1 MPPYDPKKIEEKW
14 NKKWLAEK
22 VFKAADD
29 SAKPKYYQL
38 ETFPYPSAAGLHMG
52 HPKGY
57 TAEDIHARYT
67 RMHGREVLYTMGW
80 DAFGLPTENYAIK
93 VGRNPR
99 DIAKENTD
107 NFRRQVQM
115 FGFSYDWD
123 REIDTS
129 SPEYYKWTQWLFIQL
144 FKKGLAYRKDAKVNW
159 CPKDQTVLANEQVID
174 GKCERCGTEIEERM
188 MEQWFLKIT
197 DYADRLL
204 ADLNGLD
211 WPAAT
216 IKRQEDWIGRSE
228 GAELIFPLNWQAPKM
243 DLVFATNN
251 VGKFKRMQKLFAAA
265 GFDIVLKM
273 PADIGIKDFDVVEDG
288 QMIAENAEKKARA
301 LAKLTDLPVLADDT
315 GFFIDGAEVDPVT
328 VKRNA
333 LGGADEKSLTVEQIA
348 EKMQAYYKAIA
359 TARGG
364 KVDAEWR
371 QALCFVTPEK
381 AMVYEEAIR
390 PVALTNEMHGTLDP
404 SLPLRGLY
412 IPKPTGKYTSEE
424 TEEEELLELKPI
436 TDAIKKLFTPSI
448 RIFTT
453 RPDTLFGATYLVLA
467 PEHPFVDGC
476 IKQKAITNIDEVA
489 EYVELSSHK
498 TERMRQEDVKDK
510 TGVELKGVKAINPA
524 TGIEIPI
531 WVADYV
537 LGSYGTGA
545 IMAVP
550 AHDERDFE
558 FAKKFGLEIKEVI
571 VQETGVVH
579 PNEERRD
586 GGCAVIFDP
595 ETQKYAVAKH
605 PDGLVRL
612 FAGGVDEKEDLEKG
626 VLREV
631 TEESGLYDF
640 AYTEKIRSCFTHYYN
655 RRKKV
660 YRSAMATCF
669 LAILKSRAVQAQK
682 LEPHEQGFEL
692 IWMTPQEIVENW
704 NAHNQNH
711 DVDHWFIFL
720 REAVARAI
728 ELGYDHTSKAGDFRA
743 KIFSGYGG
751 LINSG
756 KFTGMDSKKAKAEI
770 TASVDGK
777 MKTQYKI
784 RDWSVSRQRYWG
796 APIPMIH
803 CPKDGIVPVPESE
816 LPVVLPDLE
825 NYRPQGMPPLASS
838 LSFISVKCP
847 QCGGD
852 AKRDAETLD
861 TFVDS
866 SWYFLRYP
874 DSHNATAIFDKQ
886 KVAHWMPVD
895 LYVIGAE
902 HTVMHLLYSRFITK
916 FLYDEGYISFVEPF
930 KKMRHIGLI
939 MGVDGAKMSKSK
951 GNVVNPDEIVAEFS
965 ADAMRMYLM
974 FLGPFYEATPWDAK
988 GILGVERFLKRF
1000 WKYCNDVLEQK
1011 MPVSNVP
1018 TPAGATEKPSVTN
1031 ALHRTIK
1038 KVGEDIEAFKFNTAI
1053 SSLMILL
1060 NELEAAA
1067 PLTNDE
1073 LVSLIKIVHPFVP
1086 HMAQELWSLT
1096 GATTYVDFESWPV
1109 YDLALIAQEKITIV
1123 FQVNGKT
1130 KDTVSVDAAIDE
1142 AVAKEMA
1149 LASEKVKIA
1158 IAAAGG
1164 ASGQPPKRVIYVD
1177 KKLVNIVV

>member
-1 MPPYDPKKIEEKW
+1 MTPYDPKKIEEKW
-14 NKKWLAEK
+14 NKKWLEEK
-22 VFKAADD
+22 VFKATDD
-29 SAKPKYYQL
+29 SKKPKYYQL

-57 TAEDIHARYT
+57 TAEDIRARYM
-67 RMHGREVLYTMGW
+67 RMHGNEVLYTMGW

-93 VGRNPR
+93 VGRNPKDVAR
-99 DIAKENTD
+99 ENTD

-129 SPEYYKWTQWLFIQL
+129 SPEYYKWTQWLFIQF
-144 FKKGLAYRKDAKVNW
+144 FKKGLAYRKEAKVNW

-197 DYADRLL
+197 DYAERLL
-204 ADLNGLD
+204 ADLKGLD
-211 WPAAT
+211 WPAPT
-216 IKRQEDWIGRSE
+216 IKRQEDWIGKSE
-228 GAELIFPLNWQAPKM
+228 GAELSFTLNWPAPKM

-251 VGKFKRMQKLFAAA
+251 QGKFKRMQKLFAEA
-265 GFDIVLKM
+265 GLSITLKM

-288 QMIAENAEKKARA
+288 KTLAENTEKKARA
-301 LAKLTDLPVLADDT
+301 LAKLTDLPVFADDT
-315 GFFIDGAEVDPVT
+315 GFFIDGTEINPVT

-333 LGGADEKSLTVEQIA
+333 LGGVDEKSLTMEQIA
-348 EKMQAYYKAIA
+348 EKMQVYYKSVA

-364 KVDAEWR
+364 RVDAEWH
-371 QALCFVTPEK
+371 QALCFITPER
-381 AMVYEEAIR
+381 AAVHEEAVR
-390 PVALTNEMHGTLDP
+390 PVVLTDEMHGTFDP

-412 IPKPTGKYTSEE
+412 IPKATGKYPSEE
-424 TEEEELLELKPI
+424 TEEEELLELKPL
-436 TDAIKKLFTPSI
+436 TDAIKKLFTPAI
-448 RIFTT
+448 KIFTT

-467 PEHPFVDGC
+467 PEHPFVNGC
-476 IKQKAITNIDEVA
+476 IKQKAIANIDEVA
-489 EYVELSSHK
+489 AYVEASSHK
-498 TERMRQEDVKDK
+498 TDRMRQEEVKDK

-524 TGIEIPI
+524 TKEEIPI

-558 FAKKFGLEIKEVI
+558 FAKKFGLPIKQVVLKPNAPIKSYLMGGEKITDQDLKNLDIRIVEVI
-571 VQETGVVH
+571 PSGD
-579 PNEERRD
+579 RK
-586 GGCAVIFDP
+586 IIIP
-595 ETQKYAVAKH
+595 ENKITDY
-605 PDGLVRL
+605 
-612 FAGGVDEKEDLEKG
+612 EKLI
-626 VLREV
+626 
-631 TEESGLYDF
+631 
-640 AYTEKIRSCFTHYYN
+640 TEKID
-655 RRKKV
+655 V
-660 YRSAMATCF
+660 
-669 LAILKSRAVQAQK
+669 
-682 LEPHEQGFEL
+682 GF
-692 IWMTPQEIVENW
+692 W
-704 NAHNQNH
+704 NEYIGKET
-711 DVDHWFIFL
+711 VFIFKHSDNRTERIVL
-720 REAVARAI
+720 SNETEAHINDLA
-728 ELGYDHTSKAGDFRA
+728 SQFA
-743 KIFSGYGG
+743 KQKFISPWLMLAENKWYEDIIIHLEYGA

-756 KFTGMDSKKAKAEI
+756 QFSDMDSEKAKAEI
-770 TASVDGK
+770 TKFVGGK

-796 APIPMIH
+796 VPIPMIH
-803 CPKDGIVPVPESE
+803 CPKDGIVPVPENE

-838 LSFISVKCP
+838 PAFINVKCP

-852 AKRDAETLD
+852 AKRDPETLD

-874 DSHNATAIFDKQ
+874 DPHNATAIFDKA

-902 HTVMHLLYSRFITK
+902 HTVMHLLYSRFVTK
-916 FLYDEGYISFVEPF
+916 FLHDEGYFSFIEPF

-939 MGVDGAKMSKSK
+939 MGADGTKMSKSK

-974 FLGPFYEATPWDAK
+974 FLGPFYDATPWDAK
-988 GILGVERFLKRF
+988 GILGIERFLKRF
-1000 WKYCNDVLEQK
+1000 WNYCNGVLEQAAT
-1011 MPVSNVP
+1011 VS
-1018 TPAGATEKPSVTN
+1018 TPANTTQKPSATN

-1038 KVGEDIEAFKFNTAI
+1038 KVGDDIEAFKFNTAI
-1053 SSLMILL
+1053 SALMILL
-1060 NELEAAA
+1060 NELEPSA
-1067 PLTNDE
+1067 PLAKDE
-1073 LVSLIKIVHPFVP
+1073 LVSLVKLIHPFAP
-1086 HMAQELWSLT
+1086 HMCQELWSLM
-1096 GATTYVDFESWPV
+1096 GNASYLDFEPWPA
-1109 YDLALIAQEKITIV
+1109 YDPALIAQEKITIV

-1142 AVAKEMA
+1142 GAAKEMA
-1149 LASEKVKIA
+1149 LASEKVK
-1158 IAAAGG
+1158 AALATAGV
-1164 ASGQPPKRVIYVD
+1164 STPKRVIYVD
-1177 KKLVNIVV
+1177 KKLVNIVI